1 MLAMHGHAPHGEIH
15 PVSDTP
21 GLLRKPC
28 LSYRPLLVT
37 GI

>member
-1 MLAMHGHAPHGEIH
+1 MLTMHGHAPHGETH
-15 PVSDTP
+15 HVSDTP
-21 GLLRKPC
+21 GLLRKPR